1 MPRDEGRA
9 ERREGVF
16 DRQYEVYKESY
27 EQRGLSEEQAETKA
41 DEELETGSERRAESD
56 RS

>member
-1 MPRDEGRA
+1 MPREEGEA

-27 EQRGLSEEQAETKA
+27 EQRGLSEEQAQRKA
-41 DEELETGSERRAESD
+41 DEELETGSEHRAESD
-56 RS
+56 RG